1 MTTKYTINAEG
12 RTLGRVASEAAKAL
26 MGKNLPD
33 YVANKV
39 AEVTVVIENASKTKM
54 TEKRITTT
62 LHEKY
67 SGHPGGLRFKTNADI
82 IKTKGWKGLYELA
95 VYGMLPSN
103 KLRPLMMK
111 KLTIR
116 D

>member
-12 RTLGRVASEAAKAL
+12 RTLGRVASEAARAL
-26 MGKNLPD
+26 MGKKLPD
-33 YVANKV
+33 YVSNKV
-39 AEVTVVIENASKTKM
+39 ANVSVVIENASKTKT
-54 TEKRITTT
+54 TEKRLNET

-67 SGHPGGLRFKTNADI
+67 SGFPGGLKFKTNAEI
-82 IKTKGWKGLYELA
+82 ITKKGWAELYKLA
-95 VYGMLPSN
+95 IYGMLPSN
-103 KLRPLMMK
+103 KLRPLIMK

>member
-12 RTLGRVASEAAKAL
+12 KTLGRVASEAAKAL
-26 MGKNLPD
+26 MGKKLPD

-39 AEVTVVIENASKTKM
+39 ADVTVVIENASKTKT
-54 TEKRITTT
+54 TEKRLYKT

-67 SGHPGGLRFKTNADI
+67 SGFPGGLKFKTNAEI
-82 IKTKGWKGLYELA
+82 IEKKGWKELYTLA
-95 VYGMLPSN
+95 VYGMLPAN
-103 KLRPLMMK
+103 KLRPLIMK